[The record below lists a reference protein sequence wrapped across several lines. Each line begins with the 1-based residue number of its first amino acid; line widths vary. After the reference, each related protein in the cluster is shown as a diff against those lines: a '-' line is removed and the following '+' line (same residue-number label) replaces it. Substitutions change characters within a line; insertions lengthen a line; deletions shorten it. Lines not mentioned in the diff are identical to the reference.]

1 MQNCFVYFAL
11 ILIMLQ
17 GGCGAMIEHKETTP
31 PFGSSL
37 RLAVSQQIADPTP
50 PTDAP
55 VAYKDGRYAAAVA
68 RKYEEG
74 PRIKP
79 EAGVSVSEIVIGG
92 K

>member
-1 MQNCFVYFAL
+1 MKNYFVYLGL

-17 GGCGAMIEHKETTP
+17 AGCNTMQNPETTP
-31 PFGSSL
+31 PFGSSV
-37 RLAVSQQIADPTP
+37 RTAVSQQIADPTP
-50 PTDAP
+50 ASDAP

-74 PRIKP
+74 PRTKP
-79 EAGVSVSEIVIGG
+79 EDGASISEIVIGA